1 MGGITMLK
9 TFYEY
14 ENEKVITNDLISE
27 YCMAEQLNEE
37 YFRYNLRENETINHS
52 VRNIMAAALLALGNI
67 FKH

>member
-1 MGGITMLK
+1 
-9 TFYEY
+9 
-14 ENEKVITNDLISE
+14 
-27 YCMAEQLNEE
+27 MAEQLNEE

>member
-1 MGGITMLK
+1 MLK

>member
-1 MGGITMLK
+1 MLK

-14 ENEKVITNDLISE
+14 ENKKVITNDLISE

>member
-1 MGGITMLK
+1 MLK

-14 ENEKVITNDLISE
+14 ENKKVITNDLISE

-52 VRNIMAAALLALGNI
+52 VRNIMAATLLALGNI

>member
-1 MGGITMLK
+1 MLK

-52 VRNIMAAALLALGNI
+52 VRNIMTAALLALGNI

>member
-1 MGGITMLK
+1 MLK

-14 ENEKVITNDLISE
+14 ENKKVITNDLISE

-37 YFRYNLRENETINHS
+37 YFRYNMRKNETINHS
-52 VRNIMAAALLALGNI
+52 VRNIMAAVLLALGNI

>member
-1 MGGITMLK
+1 MLK

-52 VRNIMAAALLALGNI
+52 VRNIMAVVLLALGNI

>member
-1 MGGITMLK
+1 MLK

-14 ENEKVITNDLISE
+14 ENKKVITNDLISE
-27 YCMAEQLNEE
+27 YCMAEKLNEE